1 MADQSAQYRAK
12 QPRTVLAG
20 PYGHPFH
27 PILITLPIG
36 AWIAAVIFDV
46 AAMITG
52 EPQVFERGA
61 VWLTAIGIV
70 GALVAAL
77 FGFMDY
83 GQIAGRTKAKKTAT
97 IHMLLN
103 LVAVV
108 VFAVAFL
115 LRMAAG
121 YDEISV
127 EGFIISLVGL
137 GLISA
142 SGYLGGM
149 LAYHFGVRVAD
160 EQKQSEGWETP

>member
-1 MADQSAQYRAK
+1 MEEQSAQYRAK

-36 AWIAAVIFDV
+36 AWISAVIFDI
-46 AAMITG
+46 AAMITR

-61 VWLTAIGIV
+61 VWLTGIGIV

-83 GQIAGRTKAKKTAT
+83 SQIAGRTKAKKTAT
-97 IHMLLN
+97 IHMGLN
-103 LVAVV
+103 LITVV
-108 VFAVAFL
+108 LFVVAFL

-121 YDEISV
+121 YDEVSV

-137 GLISA
+137 GLLSA

-149 LAYHFGVRVAD
+149 LAYHYGVRVAD
-160 EQKQSEGWETP
+160 EQTQSEGFQ